1 MKVEAINCQSC
12 GGVLN
17 VKSSVCVCEY
27 CGVTNIICGETGK
40 YIDALNRAN
49 KLRQQCEFDRAFEI
63 YEDILEE
70 NPPFADILWSETLCD
85 YGIEYVE
92 DPISHKYLPTLHRIK
107 DESILV
113 SPYYLEA
120 LELCDEE
127 QKKKITAAAEE
138 IYKIQADYLNIAS
151 NEKPYDVFIC
161 YKETDNGKRTKD
173 SEVGM
178 KLYERLKAMGYKVFF
193 SRVTLKDKLGI
204 EFEPYI
210 FAALKS
216 SPVMVV
222 IGTKPEYFEA
232 TWVKNEWSR
241 FLRLKEKDSSKQI
254 FFACDDIEDLPKA
267 FARKQAQIL
276 ENDQSIINLADNIF
290 NYYKPESADGKV
302 DAKCPFCDTMQKV
315 NPSKETELCVSCRR
329 RYVVADAIKDALEG
343 NRKKRRDAVEEILNG
358 RTKVKCPYCGREQER
373 NMYGCIYCHKEF

>member
-12 GGVLN
+12 GGTLKVT
-17 VKSSVCVCEY
+17 SSVCTCEY
-27 CGVTNIICGETGK
+27 CGVTNIICGETGN
-40 YIDALNRAN
+40 YINALNRAN
-49 KLRQQCEFDRAFEI
+49 KLRQQCEFDRAFEV
-63 YEDILEE
+63 YEEILET

-92 DPISHKYLPTLHRIK
+92 DPLTGKYLPTLHRIK
-107 DESILV
+107 DESILA

-127 QKKKITAAAEE
+127 QKKEITESAER
-138 IYKIQADYLNIAS
+138 IHKIQVEYLKIAD

-161 YKETDNGKRTKD
+161 YKETDNGKQTYD

-178 KLYERLKAMGYKVFF
+178 KLYDMLSYAGYKVFF
-193 SRVTLKDKLGI
+193 SRVTLKEKLGI

-216 SPVMVV
+216 APVMVV

-241 FLRLKEKDSSKQI
+241 FLRLKEKDPKKQI
-254 FFACDDIEDLPKA
+254 FFACDDISDLPKA
-267 FARKQAQIL
+267 FARRQAQIL
-276 ENDQSIINLADNIF
+276 EDDSSVANLVDNIV
-290 NYYKPESADGKV
+290 NYFKAPDKSEYNKNQWSKSKV
-302 DAKCPFCDTMQKV
+302 GTFK
-315 NPSKETELCVSCRR
+315 S
-329 RYVVADAIKDALEG
+329 
-343 NRKKRRDAVEEILNG
+343 NRNR
-358 RTKVKCPYCGREQER
+358 VKCPYCGREQEK

>member
-12 GGVLN
+12 GGTLK
-17 VKSSVCVCEY
+17 VKSSVCICEF

-63 YEDILEE
+63 YEEILEV

-92 DPISHKYLPTLHRIK
+92 DPITGKYLPTLHRIK
-107 DESILV
+107 DESILG

-120 LELCDEE
+120 LELCDED
-127 QKKKITAAAEE
+127 QKEKISKCAEE
-138 IYKIQADYLNIAS
+138 IYQIQAEYLNIAA

-161 YKETDNGKRTKD
+161 YKETDDGKQTYD

-178 KLYERLKAMGYKVFF
+178 QLYEKLTALGYKVFF
-193 SRVTLKDKLGI
+193 SRITLKEKLGI

-216 SPVMVV
+216 APVMVV

-241 FLRLKEKDSSKQI
+241 FLRLKEKDPKKQI
-254 FFACDDIEDLPKA
+254 FFACDDINDLPKA

-276 ENDQSIINLADNIF
+276 ENEKSVQNLVNNIF
-290 NYYKPESADGKV
+290 EYLKKTNVATEKV
-302 DAKCPFCDTMQKV
+302 DAKCPFCNKMQKV
-315 NPSKETELCVSCRR
+315 NPSAETALCVGCNKKF
-329 RYVVADAIKDALEG
+329 VVSDAVT
-343 NRKKRRDAVEEILNG
+343 DAVEEASRN
-358 RTKVKCPYCGREQER
+358 RRKVRCPYCGRMQEK
-373 NMYGCIYCHKEF
+373 NLYGCIYCHKKF

>member
-1 MKVEAINCQSC
+1 MKVEVINCQSC
-12 GGVLN
+12 GGVLKVN
-17 VKSSVCVCEY
+17 SSVCTCEF
-27 CGVTNIICGETGK
+27 CGVTNIICGETGN

-63 YEDILEE
+63 YEEILEA

-92 DPISHKYLPTLHRIK
+92 DPVSGKYLPTLHRIK
-107 DESILV
+107 DESILA

-120 LELCDEE
+120 LDLCDDE
-127 QKKKITAAAEE
+127 QKEKISAAAEQ
-138 IYKIQADYLNIAS
+138 IYKIQEEYLNIAS
-151 NEKPYDVFIC
+151 NEKPYDIFIC
-161 YKETDNGKRTKD
+161 YKETDNGKQTED

-178 KLYERLKAMGYKVFF
+178 KLYDRLNAMGYKVFF

-216 SPVMVV
+216 APVMVV

-232 TWVKNEWSR
+232 TWAKNEWSR
-241 FLRLKEKDSSKQI
+241 FLRLREKDSNKQI

-276 ENDQSIINLADNIF
+276 KSDESIVNLANNIF
-290 NYYKPESADGKV
+290 DYLKPNGGAQQV
-302 DAKCPFCDTMQKV
+302 NAKCPFCNKLQKINPV
-315 NPSKETELCVSCRR
+315 NETAICIHCNK
-329 RYVVADAIKDALEG
+329 RYVVADAVNDAYEATSSM
-343 NRKKRRDAVEEILNG
+343 RA
-358 RTKVKCPYCGREQER
+358 KVKCPHCGRVQER
-373 NMYGCIYCHKEF
+373 NLYGCIYCHKKI

>member
-1 MKVEAINCQSC
+1 MKVEVINCQSC
-12 GGVLN
+12 GGVLKVN
-17 VKSSVCVCEY
+17 SSVCTCEF

-63 YEDILEE
+63 YEEILET

-92 DPISHKYLPTLHRIK
+92 DPVSGKYLPTLHRIK
-107 DESILV
+107 DESILG
-113 SPYYLEA
+113 SPYFIEA
-120 LELCDEE
+120 VELCDEE
-127 QKKKITAAAEE
+127 QKEQITAAAEQ
-138 IYKIQADYLNIAS
+138 IYQIQVEYLNIAS

-161 YKETDNGKRTKD
+161 YKETDDGKQTYD

-178 KLYERLKAMGYKVFF
+178 KLYDRLTAMGYKVFF

-216 SPVMVV
+216 APVMVV

-232 TWVKNEWSR
+232 TWVKNEWTR
-241 FLRLKEKDSSKQI
+241 FLRLKEKDPKKQI
-254 FFACDDIEDLPKA
+254 FFACDDISDLPKA
-267 FARKQAQIL
+267 FVRKQAQVL
-276 ENDQSIINLADNIF
+276 ENDDSIANLVNNIF
-290 NYYKPESADGKV
+290 KYIKPSDYKGTTPINTD
-302 DAKCPFCDTMQKV
+302 P
-315 NPSKETELCVSCRR
+315 P
-329 RYVVADAIKDALEG
+329 
-343 NRKKRRDAVEEILNG
+343 
-358 RTKVKCPYCGREQER
+358 RTRVKCPHCGRLQEK
-373 NMYGCIYCHKEF
+373 NLYGCIYCHKQF

>member
-1 MKVEAINCQSC
+1 MKIEAINCQSC
-12 GGVLN
+12 GGTLKVN
-17 VKSSVCVCEY
+17 SSVCVCEF

-49 KLRQQCEFDRAFEI
+49 RLRQQCEFDRAFEI
-63 YEDILEE
+63 YEEILET

-92 DPISHKYLPTLHRIK
+92 DPLTSKYLPTLHRIK
-107 DESILV
+107 DESILA
-113 SPYYLEA
+113 SPYYVEA
-120 LELCDEE
+120 IELCDDE
-127 QKKKITAAAEE
+127 QREKLQKCAEE
-138 IYKIQADYLNIAS
+138 IYQIQSEYLNIAA

-161 YKETDNGKRTKD
+161 YKETDNGKQTYD

-178 KLYERLKAMGYKVFF
+178 KLYEKLTTLGYKVFF
-193 SRVTLKDKLGI
+193 SRITLKDKLGI

-216 SPVMVV
+216 APVMVV

-241 FLRLKEKDSSKQI
+241 FLRLKEKDPKKQI
-254 FFACDDIEDLPKA
+254 FFACDDVKDLPKA

-276 ENDQSIINLADNIF
+276 ENEESIDNLVNNIKKRF
-290 NYYKPESADGKV
+290 PASGSV
-302 DAKCPFCDTMQKV
+302 DDEAREAA
-315 NPSKETELCVSCRR
+315 S
-329 RYVVADAIKDALEG
+329 
-343 NRKKRRDAVEEILNG
+343 NRK
-358 RTKVKCPYCGREQER
+358 KVKCPYCGRMQEK
-373 NMYGCIYCHKEF
+373 NLYGCIYCHKKF